1 MNDAAFRQPPLGQP
15 LIGSDEP
22 PPFEIVNPS
31 GKAPLVLLCD
41 HASRR
46 IPAAFRKLGLDDAAF
61 DLHIA
66 YDIGAADVTRIL
78 TTRLDAPA
86 VLAGYSRLLIDLN
99 RQPGDPTSIPPVSDD
114 VHVPGNRGMS
124 REAQRRRVETFFWPY
139 HKAAGDTIARQWK
152 QNAPPAVFAVH
163 SFTPRMGGRDRK
175 WHVGV
180 LSNRDRRMADP
191 LLAALGTHGDLV
203 VGDNEPYSGK
213 DVAYT
218 LDVHGTAAGLPHCSV
233 EIRQDLV
240 ADVAGIRRWADILAV
255 ALGGIV
261 GRADLHRVQR
271 F

>member
-1 MNDAAFRQPPLGQP
+1 MSGSAATAAPAARRPLALMLGERGADFI
-15 LIGSDEP
+15 L
-22 PPFEIVNPS
+22 

-46 IPAAFRKLGLDDAAF
+46 IPTAFRNLGLDDAAF

-66 YDIGAADVTRIL
+66 YDIGAADVTRL
-78 TTRLDAPA
+78 LATRLDAPA

-114 VHVPGNRGMS
+114 VHVPGNRGLS
-124 REAQRRRVETFFWPY
+124 REARQRRVEAFFWPY
-139 HKAAGDTIARQWK
+139 HKAAGDTIARQWTRGT
-152 QNAPPAVFAVH
+152 PPAVFAVH

-191 LLAALGTHGDLV
+191 LLATLESRGDLV

-213 DVAYT
+213 EVAYT
-218 LDVHGTAAGLPHCSV
+218 LEVHAEAAGLPHCSV
-233 EIRQDLV
+233 EIR
-240 ADVAGIRRWADILAV
+240 WADILV
-255 ALGGIV
+255 AALDAIV
-261 GRADLHRVQR
+261 GRAGLHRVER

>member
-15 LIGSDEP
+15 LIGPDEP
-22 PPFEIVNPS
+22 PPFEILNPG

-66 YDIGAADVTRIL
+66 YDIGAADVTRL
-78 TTRLDAPA
+78 LATRLDAPA

-114 VHVPGNRGMS
+114 IHVPGNRGLS
-124 REAQRRRVETFFWPY
+124 REARQRRVEIFFWPY
-139 HKAAGDTIARQWK
+139 HKVAGDTIARD
-152 QNAPPAVFAVH
+152 APPAVFAVH

-180 LSNRDRRMADP
+180 LSNRDRRMAD
-191 LLAALGTHGDLV
+191 LLLTALAKHDGLV

-213 DVAYT
+213 EVAYT
-218 LDVHGTAAGLPHCSV
+218 LEVHAEAGGLPHCSV

-240 ADVAGIRRWADILAV
+240 ADAAGIRRWADILAA
-255 ALGGIV
+255 ALDGIV
-261 GRADLHRVQR
+261 GQVGLHRVER